1 MCRIEY
7 VVDGQKHVF
16 MDLKPEMR
24 KELNKL
30 LKRFTPQKFSA
41 FLNKLDVKTI

>member
-7 VVDGQKHVF
+7 VVNGQKHVF
-16 MDLKPEMR
+16 TDLSPDLQKQ
-24 KELNKL
+24 LNKL

-41 FLNKLDVKTI
+41 FLTKLDVKEL